1 MACFVFFLLT
11 PCCSCSAVDDDDAHL
26 SAGFIGL
33 HDAMRFADL
42 LEAKQSGR
50 LLANAAALGDFAAH
64 RSTEDPHR

>member
-1 MACFVFFLLT
+1 
-11 PCCSCSAVDDDDAHL
+11 VDDDDAHL

-33 HDAMRFADL
+33 HDAMRFANL

-64 RSTEDPHR
+64 RSTKDPHR